1 MGTPMQPRLISS
13 SSGSPQALLELFPGI
28 WQTAEKI
35 SSPNVQ
41 TRKKALYDLRET
53 QAARVSPLIAYLLAT
68 RILDPDISFRSIVIE
83 DVSNLMAVDGEG
95 KYADEEVRSQIIATL
110 STLDISGLMALVEA
124 VVWDESQMSYVSLLV
139 NYVPKAGEMLQEI
152 VADRAQAIPV
162 RGMAVRLLGHVGYV
176 AALSEL
182 ERIQNRLKTRQAGQR
197 SMPFAPTQSHNELE
211 LLPALKHSITILRAI
226 S

>member
-1 MGTPMQPRLISS
+1 MQPRLISS
-13 SSGSPQALLELFPGI
+13 NSGNTQALLELFPGI

-41 TRKKALYDLRET
+41 TRKKALVDLRET

-68 RILDPDISFRSIVIE
+68 RILDPDISFRTIVIE
-83 DVSNLMAVDGEG
+83 DVSKLMAVDGEG
-95 KYADEEVRSQIIATL
+95 EYADEEVRSQIIATL
-110 STLDISGLMALVEA
+110 STLDISGLMALLEA
-124 VVWDESQMSYVSLLV
+124 AVWDESQVSYVSLLV

-152 VADRAQAIPV
+152 VADRSQTIPV
-162 RGMAVRLLGHVGYV
+162 RGMAVKLLGQVGYV

-197 SMPFAPTQSHNELE
+197 SMPFAPTQSQNELD